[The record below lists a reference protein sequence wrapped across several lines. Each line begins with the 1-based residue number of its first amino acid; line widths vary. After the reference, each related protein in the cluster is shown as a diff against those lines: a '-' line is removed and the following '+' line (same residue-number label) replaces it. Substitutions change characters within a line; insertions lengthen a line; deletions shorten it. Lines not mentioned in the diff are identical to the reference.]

1 MSSAFSLPLLKHA
14 SITVWSGMYSGDCSR
29 NPTFM
34 PRLKTTSPLSY
45 PSLPDMMFSSV
56 DLPVPLRPMIPIRC
70 LSAILN
76 EAFSNK
82 IRSPILLFRSF
93 ISRYVFTSAIFYDRM
108 KHAIIR
114 LAFYVSKI
122 NIKYVHVLNFMV
134 NNGIVLNKNIIFA
147 LNYKYQ
153 CVRHFFKNIH

>member
-1 MSSAFSLPLLKHA
+1 M
-14 SITVWSGMYSGDCSR
+14 
-29 NPTFM
+29 
-34 PRLKTTSPLSY
+34 
-45 PSLPDMMFSSV
+45 
-56 DLPVPLRPMIPIRC
+56 
-70 LSAILN
+70 
-76 EAFSNK
+76 
-82 IRSPILLFRSF
+82 
-93 ISRYVFTSAIFYDRM
+93 FYDRI